1 MKFKLE
7 ELAYQQAAIESVL
20 RVFAGQEKNTFENS
34 RFFDIQ
40 TNVCD
45 LPREEINA
53 NKKTV
58 LLANGLTEDQC
69 NLCDDNDYCIEMET
83 GTGKTL
89 VYIRTIY
96 ELFKHFGLTKF
107 IIFVPSVAIR
117 EGVLQTLK
125 DFEEQLKDIYGRKI
139 DYFEYDSK
147 KLNRLHHY
155 ITDTQPQIMVM
166 TIQSFTSD
174 DRIINQEGRDD
185 AFEGMSYF
193 KALGKCQPVIIM
205 DEPQEGMDT
214 ENAVERI
221 KDLNPLCKLRYSA
234 THKLLKNL
242 IHRLTPYDAYN
253 QGLVKKIEVLTV
265 SERNDEATL
274 KLEFSRVQMHPKN
287 PPKAKLNL
295 WKNTASGFKWAETA
309 WLKDGDNLADKSGN
323 ITYRDY
329 TVDRIYKGLSDRA
342 FKVKFT
348 NGVELRHEERDIDP
362 SLIFREQLKY
372 LIMRHF
378 EKRETLRQ
386 RGIKCLSLIFID
398 RVDNYLSDDGII
410 KTLFAEEY
418 SKHVE
423 AQRGQ
428 KPTAGEVAAVQGFYF
443 AKTTSGEYTDSTASM
458 RTNREIYDLILKA
471 KETLL
476 SLEEPIEFIFS
487 HSALGV
493 GWDNPNIFNIAT
505 LNQSYSEIKK
515 RQEIGRGLR
524 ICVNQSGQRNY
535 DPENVKEGD
544 EINLLTIV
552 PNETYETF
560 ALQYQE
566 QIREV
571 YGDTDAGS
579 RMRHTHKGD
588 KKGKNKV
595 RRNPR
600 FKDGDMASEWEKL
613 WDRLSRKT
621 DFKVA
626 FNEPEMIQA
635 CIKSLNGITVQEYSV
650 DIALTRIHQIYADG
664 MDDEIIGSEVE
675 RVKGCF
681 SPLDFIEEL
690 SENTSLSYSAT
701 VEIIRGIT
709 NYKEMIKNPPR
720 FLQEATA
727 KIKTAEMEFMLRGLT
742 YFETADRHEQIA
754 DFIETYREIVP
765 TKNKGIYDAAI
776 CDSGSKPERDFA
788 KFADE
793 DSEVVCFLKLP
804 DAYKIPIP
812 GGQTYTPDFGL
823 MLKRRGLREGNTA
836 EFYFVIETKGTNSLE
851 DTAALTGSEI
861 FKIRCAQKHFAALGI
876 DATVDY
882 KVPVQEY
889 KRDFKNTL

>member
-7 ELAYQQAAIESVL
+7 QLSYQQAAIDSVL
-20 RVFAGQEKNTFENS
+20 GVFTGQTKNTFENS

-40 TNVCD
+40 TNISD
-45 LPREEINA
+45 LTQEQINE

-58 LLANGLTEDQC
+58 IHSSGLTDAQSH
-69 NLCDDNDYCIEMET
+69 LCDDSDYCIEMET

-96 ELFKHFGLTKF
+96 ELFKEFGLTKF
-107 IIFVPSVAIR
+107 IIFVPSVAIK
-117 EGVLQTLK
+117 EGVLQTLS
-125 DFEEQLKDIYGRKI
+125 DFEEQLKGLYGQKI
-139 DYFEYDSK
+139 DYFEYDSG

-193 KALGKCQPVIIM
+193 KALGKCQPVIVM

-214 ENAVERI
+214 DNALERI
-221 KDLNPLCKLRYSA
+221 KELNPLCKLRYSA
-234 THKLLKNL
+234 THKVLKNL
-242 IHRLTPYDAYN
+242 IYRLTPYDAYN

-274 KLEFSRVQMHPKN
+274 KLEFSKVQTHPKN
-287 PPKAKLNL
+287 PPKAKLKL
-295 WKNTASGFKWAETA
+295 WKNSASGFKWAETA

-342 FKVKFT
+342 FKIKFT

-398 RVDNYLSDDGII
+398 RVDNYLSEEGII

-418 SKHVE
+418 ANHFE
-423 AQRGQ
+423 ARTGK
-428 KPTAGEVAAVQGFYF
+428 KPTAEEVEAVQGFYF
-443 AKTTSGEYTDSTASM
+443 AKTTSGDYTDSAVSM
-458 RTNREIYDLILKA
+458 RTNREIYDLILGEKQ
-471 KETLL
+471 KLL
-476 SLEEPIEFIFS
+476 SLGEPVEFIFS

-524 ICVNQSGQRNY
+524 ICVDQNGQRNY
-535 DPENVKEGD
+535 DPENVKEG
-544 EINLLTIV
+544 EEVNLLTVV

-571 YGDTDAGS
+571 YGDTDHGS
-579 RMRHTHKGD
+579 KLRHKHKRQERG
-588 KKGKNKV
+588 KKTI
-595 RRNPR
+595 RRNRR
-600 FKDGDMASEWEKL
+600 FKDGDMAAEWAKL

-635 CIKSLNGITVQEYSV
+635 SIESLNQIKVQEYSV
-650 DIALTRIHQIYADG
+650 DVALTRIHQIYADR
-664 MDDEIIGSEVE
+664 MNDEMIGSEVE
-675 RVKGCF
+675 RVKGCY
-681 SPLDFIEEL
+681 SPLDFVEEL
-690 SENTSLSYSAT
+690 SENTSLSYTAT
-701 VEIIRGIT
+701 VEIIRHIN
-709 NYKEMIKNPPR
+709 NYEELIKNPPR
-720 FLQEATA
+720 YLQEATA
-727 KIKTAEMEFMLRGLT
+727 KIKTAEMDFMLRGLT
-742 YFETADRHEQIA
+742 YFETADRHDEIK
-754 DFIETYREIVP
+754 DFIETYRETVATP
-765 TKNKGIYDAAI
+765 KQGIYDAAI

-804 DAYKIPIP
+804 DSYKIPIP

-823 MLKRRGLREGNTA
+823 MLKRRGLRDGNTN
-836 EFYFVIETKGTNSLE
+836 EFYFVIETKGTNSL
-851 DTAALTGSEI
+851 DDASALTAGEL
-861 FKIRCAQKHFAALGI
+861 FKIKCAQKHFAALGI
-876 DATVDY
+876 DTAVDY
-882 KVPVQEY
+882 KAPVQEY
-889 KRDFKNTL
+889 QRDFKNTL